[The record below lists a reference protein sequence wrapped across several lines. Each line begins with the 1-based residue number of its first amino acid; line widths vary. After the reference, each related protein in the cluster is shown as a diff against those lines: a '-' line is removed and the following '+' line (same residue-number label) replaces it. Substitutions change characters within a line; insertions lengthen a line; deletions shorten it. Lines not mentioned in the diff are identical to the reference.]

1 MEVVCDC
8 LFVPWESH
16 PERRSPEVGVL
27 FVGDRSR
34 SNTGVDGEG
43 GGRNGMGAAKH
54 CRDGVVA
61 LDENLGVMI
70 A

>member
-1 MEVVCDC
+1 MEVVWGC
-8 LFVPWESH
+8 LFAPWESH
-16 PERRSPEVGVL
+16 PERRSPDVGVL

-43 GGRNGMGAAKH
+43 AGWNGMGTAKH
-54 CRDGVVA
+54 CRDGVVV

>member
-1 MEVVCDC
+1 MEVVWDC
-8 LFVPWESH
+8 LFAPWESH

-43 GGRNGMGAAKH
+43 GG
-54 CRDGVVA
+54 
-61 LDENLGVMI
+61 
-70 A
+70 